1 MILKPAVLIISDEAY
16 QNLKSKAKTIHFEI
30 YEIENEKQAESLST
44 DIHAIVTKKPDT
56 YYSSFAD
63 VYSKQ
68 IEGSSLMLFAAAFLA
83 VIALFALASVIYFK
97 QLREATEEQR
107 QYSILRKIGTA
118 DRDLKSVIRKQL
130 LFVFF
135 PPLVLGI
142 LHSWLILKY
151 YILIL
156 YKISR
161 SLPPCSGSSLLY
173 TL

>member
-1 MILKPAVLIISDEAY
+1 
-16 QNLKSKAKTIHFEI
+16 
-30 YEIENEKQAESLST
+30 
-44 DIHAIVTKKPDT
+44 
-56 YYSSFAD
+56 
-63 VYSKQ
+63 
-68 IEGSSLMLFAAAFLA
+68 MLFAAAFLA

-118 DRDLKSVIRKQL
+118 DRELKSVIRKQL

-151 YILIL
+151 YILDSVQDFPQLTSMLWFIFAIYFVIYVL
-156 YKISR
+156 FYLSSANLYYKIVNQK
-161 SLPPCSGSSLLY
+161 Y
-173 TL
+173 

>member
-1 MILKPAVLIISDEAY
+1 MGNLFLVTELQLPYLLNGFPPGFRAIEKKDYALLGWASDPFQSMILKPAVLIISDEAY
-16 QNLKSKAKTIHFEI
+16 QNLKSKAKTVHFEI

-63 VYSKQ
+63 VHSKQ
-68 IEGSSLMLFAAAFLA
+68 IEGSPLMLFAAAFLA

-118 DRDLKSVIRKQL
+118 DVN
-130 LFVFF
+130 
-135 PPLVLGI
+135 
-142 LHSWLILKY
+142 
-151 YILIL
+151 
-156 YKISR
+156 
-161 SLPPCSGSSLLY
+161 
-173 TL
+173 